1 MESRAR
7 DERFPAQSP
16 TDRDASDSFVC
27 VPVFGRDP
35 SYPAGDEPVLG
46 VVCASEPVGRERF
59 APEDLA
65 ILRLLAGRVGNAF
78 VESERTLAGV
88 GTGVGDLDH
97 AAADGASR
105 TGEPDRDAELMR
117 GICDA
122 LANEVEPER
131 VLQAVLESIEYQLA
145 ARPVSL
151 YLRDAASG
159 DLVCEGQRDGGAR
172 ADHKS
177 LPGNRG
183 LTGTALQAGNLIAT
197 DSPELDARYDPDI
210 DTPEDGLPGP
220 LLCVPIR
227 LRGKVVGLCR
237 VFLPAGEGASS
248 RTGEALA
255 AGLSAAVRNVLLYRS
270 LVESIEEVA
279 EARRE
284 ARP

>member
-1 MESRAR
+1 
-7 DERFPAQSP
+7 
-16 TDRDASDSFVC
+16 
-27 VPVFGRDP
+27 
-35 SYPAGDEPVLG
+35 
-46 VVCASEPVGRERF
+46 
-59 APEDLA
+59 
-65 ILRLLAGRVGNAF
+65 
-78 VESERTLAGV
+78 
-88 GTGVGDLDH
+88 
-97 AAADGASR
+97 
-105 TGEPDRDAELMR
+105 MR
-117 GICDA
+117 RICDA
-122 LANEVEPER
+122 LANDVAPDR
-131 VLQAVLESIEYQLA
+131 VLQAVLEPIEYELG

-151 YLRDAASG
+151 YLRDPASAG
-159 DLVCEGQRDGGAR
+159 LVCEGQRDGGAR
-172 ADHKS
+172 ADRKT

-183 LTGTALQAGNLIAT
+183 LTGTAFQGGNLIAT
-197 DSPELDARYDPDI
+197 ASPELDARYDPDV

-237 VFLPAGEGASS
+237 VFLPAGEIASS